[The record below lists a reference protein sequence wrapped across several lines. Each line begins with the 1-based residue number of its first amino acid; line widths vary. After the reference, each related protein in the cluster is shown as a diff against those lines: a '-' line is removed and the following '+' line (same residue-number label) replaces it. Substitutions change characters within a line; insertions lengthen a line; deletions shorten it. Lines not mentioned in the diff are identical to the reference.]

1 MSLITAD
8 STFQLAAALLVL
20 ATFGFWAETKQ
31 LGRKL
36 SGPLIVLFLSLVLS
50 NIKLI
55 PHAASMYGVVGD
67 LLVPLAIPMLLFRA
81 DLKMV
86 LREIGPMLKSFVAS
100 AVVIAVSI
108 IILSLIFDFGQYEAQ
123 VAGALAGSYIGG
135 SLNFVATAQAVGL
148 TEPSHY
154 VAALTADTIGAVF
167 FLALLMMLPAISWA
181 RRAMPSRYI
190 SADGENLGT
199 ELAEHEKET
208 VPPFDL
214 LGLGAAITVS
224 MIICAVG
231 GLLADV
237 FDAGNYFILI
247 ITLLALLVANLAK
260 PLVNRFN
267 AEFEVGTFFM
277 YLFFATIGASANLT
291 TIAGIALPYVIMIC
305 AAIVLFM
312 VLILIVGK
320 LLKLDLAELLIAA
333 NACILGPATA
343 AAMAAGQKWNDL
355 VTPGMLAGILGYSF
369 ATFIGVAVTK
379 FLIGVG

>member
-8 STFQLAAALLVL
+8 STFQLAGALLAL

-31 LGRKL
+31 LGRKI
-36 SGPLIVLFLSLVLS
+36 SGPLIILFLALVLS
-50 NIKLI
+50 NINLI
-55 PHAASMYGVVGD
+55 PHSAPMYGTVSG

-81 DLKMV
+81 DLQMV
-86 LREIGPMLKSFVAS
+86 LREIGPMFKAFVAS

-108 IILSLIFDFGQYEAQ
+108 IILCLVFDFGQFEAQ

-135 SLNFVATAQAVGL
+135 SLNFVATAQAVEL
-148 TEPSHY
+148 TDPNHY

-167 FLALLMMLPAISWA
+167 FLALLMMLPALSWA
-181 RRAMPSRYI
+181 RKAMPSKYI
-190 SADGENLGT
+190 SANGENLGAT
-199 ELAEHEKET
+199 MAQSEKADA
-208 VPPFDL
+208 PPFDL
-214 LGLGAAITVS
+214 LGLGASITVS

-231 GLLADV
+231 GLITGFFNAD
-237 FDAGNYFILI
+237 NYFILV
-247 ITLLALLVANLAK
+247 ITVLALVVANLAK
-260 PLVNRFN
+260 PMVKRFN
-267 AEFEVGTFFM
+267 SEFEVGTFFM
-277 YLFFATIGASANLT
+277 YIFFATIGASANLT
-291 TIAGIALPYVIMIC
+291 TIAGIAMPYVVLIC
-305 AAIVLFM
+305 AAVLLFI

-379 FLIGVG
+379 FLL